1 MPNNAKISVYKEK
14 EFEMYAL
21 WKSMPAYFRG
31 MKKDQLL
38 SLGFSDPM
46 IQKVVKIKSQTEFAK
61 AFHIKDLGTLTD
73 WNSKIEKNNLL
84 LKNSNNIF
92 KEQVDVATDKITLQ
106 PDILLKKK
114 IREQRQLISSLKK
127 ENALYKK
134 QLEAR
139 PKQSKRTARPKVA
152 PVEPKTQPV
161 AAESKSGFLKS
172 FRNYVTKW
180 KK

>member
-84 LKNSNNIF
+84 FKNSNNIF
-92 KEQVDVATDKITLQ
+92 RTWKPNERI
-106 PDILLKKK
+106 I
-114 IREQRQLISSLKK
+114 QRKRFYVST
-127 ENALYKK
+127 
-134 QLEAR
+134 
-139 PKQSKRTARPKVA
+139 SKNNST
-152 PVEPKTQPV
+152 
-161 AAESKSGFLKS
+161 
-172 FRNYVTKW
+172 Y
-180 KK
+180 